1 MEFSDISSY
10 SDDQVAPMLLKLQ
23 SDDKFHDYISKLIY
37 PNSPNILS
45 GFLKLYTKKKFKRIF
60 ANCNSI
66 DEFQNRMAPF
76 VKKMIDRTTDGF
88 SFSGLENLQDRPTLF
103 ISNHRDISLDAAFLN
118 YLLFSQRLKTVRIA
132 IGDNLLDGGFAE
144 ILMRL
149 NKSFIV
155 HRNIQGVKE
164 TMRKL
169 SKLSAYIN
177 HSLFN
182 EGESIWIAQ
191 KEGRANDG
199 NDFTD
204 ESVLKMLYLE
214 ERKRI
219 PLKKWVQSI
228 NLTPVAISY
237 EYDPLDKVKAV
248 GWDFQKDWSSE
259 KINQNDLEEMTTG
272 IFGYKGKVHLH
283 ICSPITSEIENTEEL
298 SNLIQDEIIQN
309 YFIWPSSQA
318 AAFLLDKSNFNS
330 PLFDSSIENSNSV
343 KVLKERF
350 KDLEESKQKEF
361 LEIYARPLIN
371 KEKARL
377 SSGL

>member
-45 GFLKLYTKKKFKRIF
+45 GFLKLYTKKKFKKIF
-60 ANCNSI
+60 TNCNSI

-76 VKKMIDRTTDGF
+76 VKKMIDKTTDGF
-88 SFSGLENLQDRPTLF
+88 SFTGLENLQDRPTLF

-298 SNLIQDEIIQN
+298 ANLIQDEIIQN

>member
-298 SNLIQDEIIQN
+298 ANLIQDEIIQN

-318 AAFLLDKSNFNS
+318 AAFLLDQSNLNS

>member
-10 SDDQVAPMLLKLQ
+10 SDDQVAPMLLKLE

-45 GFLKLYTKKKFKRIF
+45 GFLKLYTKKKFKKIF
-60 ANCNSI
+60 TNCNSI

-76 VKKMIDRTTDGF
+76 VKKMIDKTTDGF
-88 SFSGLENLQDRPTLF
+88 SFTGLENLKDRPTLF

-149 NKSFIV
+149 NKSFVV

-182 EGESIWIAQ
+182 DGESIWIAQ

>member
-60 ANCNSI
+60 TNCNSI

-76 VKKMIDRTTDGF
+76 VKKMIDKTTDGF
-88 SFSGLENLQDRPTLF
+88 SFTGLENLQDRPTLF

-298 SNLIQDEIIQN
+298 ANLIQDEIIQN

-318 AAFLLDKSNFNS
+318 AAFLLDQSNLNS

-343 KVLKERF
+343 KLLKERF
-350 KDLEESKQKEF
+350 KDLEEAKQKEF
-361 LEIYARPLIN
+361 LKIYARPLIN

>member
-10 SDDQVAPMLLKLQ
+10 SDDQVAPMLLKLE

-45 GFLKLYTKKKFKRIF
+45 GFLKLYTKKKFKKIF
-60 ANCNSI
+60 TNCNSI

-76 VKKMIDRTTDGF
+76 VKKMIDKTTDGF
-88 SFSGLENLQDRPTLF
+88 SFTGLENLKDRPTLF

-149 NKSFIV
+149 NKSFVV

-169 SKLSAYIN
+169 SKLSAYIH

-214 ERKRI
+214 QRKRV
-219 PLKKWVQSI
+219 PLKKWVQSV

-248 GWDFQKDWSSE
+248 GWDFQKNWSSE

-298 SNLIQDEIIQN
+298 ANTIQDEIIQN

-318 AAFLLDKSNFNS
+318 AAFLLDQSNFNS

-343 KVLKERF
+343 KLLKERF
-350 KDLEESKQKEF
+350 KDLEEAKQKEF
-361 LEIYARPLIN
+361 LKIYARPLIN

>member
-76 VKKMIDRTTDGF
+76 VKKMIDKTTDGF
-88 SFSGLENLQDRPTLF
+88 SFTGLENLKDRPTLF

-318 AAFLLDKSNFNS
+318 AAFLLDKSDFNS

-343 KVLKERF
+343 KLLKERF
-350 KDLEESKQKEF
+350 KDLEEAKQKEF
-361 LEIYARPLIN
+361 LKIYARPLIN

>member
-10 SDDQVAPMLLKLQ
+10 SDDQVAPMLLKLE

-45 GFLKLYTKKKFKRIF
+45 GFLKLYTKKKFKKIF
-60 ANCNSI
+60 TNCNSI

-76 VKKMIDRTTDGF
+76 VKKMIDKTTDGF
-88 SFSGLENLQDRPTLF
+88 SFTGLENLKDRPTLF

-149 NKSFIV
+149 NKSFVV

-182 EGESIWIAQ
+182 DGESIWIAQ

-214 ERKRI
+214 QRKRV

-248 GWDFQKDWSSE
+248 GWDFQKNWSSE

-298 SNLIQDEIIQN
+298 ANTIQDEIIQN

-318 AAFLLDKSNFNS
+318 AAFLLDQSNFDS

-343 KVLKERF
+343 KLLKKRF
-350 KDLEESKQKEF
+350 KDLEEAKQKEF
-361 LEIYARPLIN
+361 LKIYARPLIN

>member
-298 SNLIQDEIIQN
+298 ANLIQDEIIQN